1 MKNQFR
7 GIMNYGGVVM
17 AKTRQVHVLVTREQH
32 ERIKNTAYAKGF
44 GTVSEFIRDYALRN
58 PLTVELRIVDM
69 DKRMRHIEKILASLC
84 RKLELPQY

>member
-1 MKNQFR
+1 
-7 GIMNYGGVVM
+7 MNHGGCVM

-58 PLTVELRIVDM
+58 PLTVELRVADI
-69 DKRMRHIEKILASLC
+69 DKRTKNIEKMVIELCNKLNLIAEEILC
-84 RKLELPQY
+84 